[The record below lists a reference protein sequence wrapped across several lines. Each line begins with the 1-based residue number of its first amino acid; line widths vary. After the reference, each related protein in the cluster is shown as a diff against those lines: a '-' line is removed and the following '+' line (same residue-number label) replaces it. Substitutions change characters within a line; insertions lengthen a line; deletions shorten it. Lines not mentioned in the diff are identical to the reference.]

1 MGCHLRVMVLLRTK
15 YWEQDFRNLG
25 ITYLKRTISY
35 GLGESARDTLK
46 EWVEKGYRDR
56 IEDQDYGI
64 ISEERQAELSKLNL
78 NELLDILFFQ
88 NKAAST
94 LQIFPEN
101 RTQAMSGLEVVVVK
115 VLENVPT
122 ESEIVAGKSKELRG
136 VYQGEKGLYV
146 PSQHR
151 FKKHGKEYTVD
162 VEIDLEGTEVGKFF
176 FVADHPGSGSPA
188 VYFDHRMIYNNAPTG
203 ANTYLIG
210 GMKRITVGKELKPYP
225 SYEGEIRRFIW
236 SPICANTRIAPINLP
251 EHTQNYE
258 GFCVVPVK
266 YFTVGDNVLQDITKE
281 QRK

>member
-1 MGCHLRVMVLLRTK
+1 MVLLRAK
-15 YWEQDFRNLG
+15 CWEQDFWNLSSR
-25 ITYLKRTISY
+25 TYIARTICY
-35 GLGESARDTLK
+35 PLGESARDVLK
-46 EWVEKGYRDR
+46 KWQEKGRF
-56 IEDQDYGI
+56 EDIKEEYGGVV
-64 ISEERQAELSKLNL
+64 SEERQIELAKLHL
-78 NELLDILFFQ
+78 YELLDVLFFQ
-88 NKAAST
+88 NRMAST
-94 LQIFPEN
+94 LQIFPES
-101 RTQAMSGLEVVVVK
+101 RTQAMSDLEVVVVK

-225 SYEGEIRRFIW
+225 SYEGEIRRFMW